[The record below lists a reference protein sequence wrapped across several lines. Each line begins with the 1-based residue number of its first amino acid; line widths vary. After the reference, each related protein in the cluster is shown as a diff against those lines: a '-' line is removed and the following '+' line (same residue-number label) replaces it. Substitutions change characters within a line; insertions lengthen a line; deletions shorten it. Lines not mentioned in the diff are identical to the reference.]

1 MKQTRTF
8 SETHRFRVEREELDP
23 IYNSSRELSLA
34 DAREYV
40 EFSGKHTVVFLNDNP
55 IWDSWKTPQLIPNL

>member
-1 MKQTRTF
+1 MKQKPTF
-8 SETHRFRVEREELDP
+8 SQIHRFRVEREELDP

-40 EFSGKHTVVFLNDNP
+40 EFSGKHAIVFLNP
-55 IWDSWKTPQLIPNL
+55 VVSKLAG